1 MAELESTFTLSDW
14 GLDEEE
20 EVTSSAS
27 TDIDNNSSIE
37 ETESSDTFTL
47 SDWGLEEEEEVI
59 PTTSTAQTT
68 KGLDPNKLY
77 TVADDQQYA
86 IDSYGEDT
94 PSGERVTKSYDEF
107 IKDERFL
114 STADSYMAARFGKD
128 GGRQEDESAED
139 FTDRFIEHYRNV
151 NMNTLDLMGQVDWVR
166 SANDR
171 DKANYGAVF
180 RDIEQLPSFYSEG
193 GTGWFDG
200 IADYGY
206 ALLTDPLTY
215 LGLGTGAVA
224 KMGATQAVKKVLL
237 QGAIKGVPTEAAKRE
252 AKKQSFKLGLKAS
265 AKPLAVETA
274 AGVGEGVYFSEAGAE
289 LDYAKDMR
297 DTEDATLGE
306 NIQTGLLVG
315 GLGLG
320 LGGIG
325 SITAGATANKAALNS
340 VRLQEEARDS
350 LIQKM
355 KAKKKAELE
364 AEGKT
369 PTEAELDAYDPI
381 IELDWEESVRAGRQS
396 LDKLDTLDPKS
407 DLTQKSLQPEIQK
420 RVAQITL
427 DVLKQIGQKEG
438 DLKAKEFLKPY
449 LIRDKKKRKKAS
461 QAIAEVLAN
470 LTKEGMDIVDQD
482 FLDGAIARAGL
493 TQKQFAEITITTA
506 SEAGKTLNASSPIGK
521 YLKGLRSADPEIKKL
536 YEEKFGKANAE
547 VNVFSKAHN
556 LMMRLDRERRAL
568 MVTQLAT
575 TVRNVAT
582 GIMRI
587 GFEGGANLV
596 ESTIYNLGRGV
607 EKAAKGEFDGLGRGI
622 NSIFKDTMDVVIN
635 IANSSESKD
644 LTQDLLKYN
653 PNLLRQMDRSLQEVD
668 AGQSLSTLTR
678 GLNGLNMAQDRIF
691 RKAVFTASLDK
702 KLRRIGTNVR
712 EVIASGNPLPS
723 DMLRDA
729 VEDSLAFTFAR
740 TPKAGGDK
748 PLDTIGSLFIK
759 GNEAVGPLPGL
770 IGLPIGTGAFPYARF
785 MVNAMQFNLSYQPL
799 NGLGALY
806 TGSKG
811 LFNVLKKD
819 EDIKKMGWKQIAG
832 AREQMAKGVVGTA
845 AFVGAIHHRIEEDRK
860 AKEEGRP
867 VTKWYEYMTEDGRAA
882 DLRPF
887 FPLAPYLMI
896 GELFAKYSRGELS
909 SMSGKEVLEGYT
921 GAVFRGGSSAYLI
934 DNIFKSIGSE
944 DGVDSLSGE
953 VIAERMAGY
962 VGELTGGLLTPIK
975 MVTDIEAAFDKD
987 AAYVRD
993 AKRIEGFGGV
1003 ERAGKMFKNQA
1014 TRNMPF
1020 LAGLTDKL
1028 GQAAFGTDLS
1038 QQSLPKAESATRE
1051 GGIIRQGTIAS
1062 QLTGARTIERRNP
1075 VEEELAK
1082 MGIENWEVVPTTGDK
1097 GADAYIK
1104 RILGKYTERYLTK
1117 DINSNY
1123 YKRLTGKKKSI
1134 YFKGLLSEYR
1144 KEAKEVAK
1152 DIAYSESKKRGKKF
1166 TPFDRAEWK
1175 KLTESKRAFADE
1187 YYMEKYGKTVMEM
1200 QEEEPDRPH
1209 LAIGKEIGT
1218 DLHNSYKP

>member
-1 MAELESTFTLSDW
+1 MAEAENIFTLSEL

-20 EVTSSAS
+20 TDASSVD
-27 TDIDNNSSIE
+27 TQDIIDNTE
-37 ETESSDTFTL
+37 EKESSNVFSL
-47 SDWGLEEEEEVI
+47 AELGLEEEEVV
-59 PTTSTAQTT
+59 PTTTTSETT
-68 KGLDPNKLY
+68 KSLDPKELY
-77 TVADDQQYA
+77 KVADDQQYA
-86 IDSYGEDT
+86 IDSYGEESSPGVQKPKT
-94 PSGERVTKSYDEF
+94 YDEF

-114 STADSYMAARFGKD
+114 STADKYMTARFGKD
-128 GGRQEDESAED
+128 GGRQLDESAED

-200 IADYGY
+200 IADYGA

-237 QGAIKGVPTEAAKRE
+237 QGAIKGVPTEAAKSE

-297 DTEDATLGE
+297 DTEDATLEE
-306 NIQTGLLVG
+306 NIKTGLLVG
-315 GLGLG
+315 GLGLT

-325 SITAGATANKAALNS
+325 AVTAGATANKAATKS
-340 VRLQEEARDS
+340 VRLQQEARDR
-350 LIQKM
+350 LVQKM
-355 KAKKKAELE
+355 KAAKREQLIK
-364 AEGKT
+364 EGKDVD
-369 PTEAELDAYDPI
+369 EAALDAYDPI
-381 IELDWEESVRAGRQS
+381 IELDWEESVRAGRQ
-396 LDKLDTLDPKS
+396 TLDRLDPLDPNAK
-407 DLTQKSLQPEIQK
+407 LTQESLQPEIQK

-427 DVLKQIGQKEG
+427 DVLKEIGQKEG

-449 LIRDKKKRKKAS
+449 LAKNKKDRKRAT

-521 YLKGLRSADPEIKKL
+521 YLKGLRTADPEIKKL

-547 VNVFSKAHN
+547 VNFFGKAHDI
-556 LMMRLDRERRAL
+556 MMRLDRERRAL

-582 GIMRI
+582 GVMRI
-587 GFEGGANLV
+587 GFEGGANLI
-596 ESTIYNLGRGV
+596 ESSLYNLGRGV
-607 EKAAKGEFDGLGRGI
+607 EKVAKGEFDGLGRGI
-622 NSIFKDTMDVVIN
+622 NNIFRDTFDVVIN

-668 AGQSLSTLTR
+668 AGQTLSGVTR
-678 GLNGLNMAQDRIF
+678 GLNYLNMAQDRIF

-702 KLRRIGTNVR
+702 RLRRIGTNVR
-712 EVIASGNPLPS
+712 EVIASNKPLPS

-729 VEDSLAFTFAR
+729 VEDSLHFTFAR
-740 TPKAGGDK
+740 TPKKGGDK
-748 PLDTIGSLFIK
+748 PLDNIGSLFVK
-759 GNEAVGPLPGL
+759 GNEALGPLPGL

-785 MVNAMQFNLSYQPL
+785 MVNAMQFNLQYQPF
-799 NGLGALY
+799 NALGGLY
-806 TGSKG
+806 TGTKG
-811 LFNVLKKD
+811 IFNVLKD
-819 EDIKKMGWKQIAG
+819 DVDIKKMGYKQIAE
-832 AREQMAKGVVGTA
+832 AREDMAKGVVGTA
-845 AFVGAIHHRIEEDRK
+845 AFVSAIHYRMEEDRK

-867 VTKWYEYMTEDGRAA
+867 VTKWYEYRTEDGRPA

-896 GELFAKYSRGELS
+896 GELFAKAFRGELTT
-909 SMSGKEVLEGYT
+909 MTGKEALEGYT

-934 DNIFKSIGSE
+934 DNIFKAIGSE
-944 DGVDSLSGE
+944 EGVDSLSGE
-953 VIAERMAGY
+953 MISERVSGY
-962 VGELTGGLLTPIK
+962 VGELTGGLLTPVK

-987 AAYVRD
+987 ASYVRD
-993 AKRIEGFGGV
+993 TKRIEGFGGFD
-1003 ERAGKMFKNQA
+1003 RAGQMFKNQA

-1020 LAGLTDKL
+1020 LAGLTDKV
-1028 GQAAFGTDLS
+1028 GQAVFGTDLS
-1038 QQSLPKAESATRE
+1038 QQSLPKAESATRTD
-1051 GGIIRQGTIAS
+1051 GILRQGTIVS
-1062 QLTGARTIERRNP
+1062 QLTGARTIQKRNP

-1097 GADAYIK
+1097 AADAYIK

-1123 YKRLTGKKKSI
+1123 YKKLTGKKKSV
-1134 YFKGLLSEYR
+1134 YFKGLLAEYR
-1144 KEAKEVAK
+1144 KEAKEVAE

-1175 KLTESKRAFADE
+1175 KLSVAKRAFADE

-1218 DLHNSYKP
+1218 DLYNSYKP

>member
-1 MAELESTFTLSDW
+1 MAEDDIYAIFDKEEEEEESKSTDTSAIEMSSTDTEEEDIYSIFDK
-14 GLDEEE
+14 EEE
-20 EVTSSAS
+20 EV
-27 TDIDNNSSIE
+27 
-37 ETESSDTFTL
+37 
-47 SDWGLEEEEEVI
+47 V
-59 PTTSTAQTT
+59 PTTTTSETT
-68 KGLDPNKLY
+68 KGLDPKELY

-86 IDSYGEDT
+86 VDSYGEESSPGVMKPKT
-94 PSGERVTKSYDEF
+94 YDEF

-297 DTEDATLGE
+297 DTEDATLEE
-306 NIQTGLLVG
+306 NIKTGLLIG
-315 GLGLG
+315 GLGLT
-320 LGGIG
+320 LGGAG
-325 SITAGATANKAALNS
+325 AITAGATANKAANKS
-340 VRLQEEARDS
+340 VRLQQEARDR
-350 LIQKM
+350 LVQKM
-355 KAKKKAELE
+355 KAAKKEQLIK
-364 AEGKT
+364 EGKDVD
-369 PTEAELDAYDPI
+369 EAALDAYDPI
-381 IELDWEESVRAGRQS
+381 TELDWEQSVGAGRQ
-396 LDKLDTLDPKS
+396 KLDTLDPLDPKS
-407 DLTQKSLQPEIQK
+407 DLTQVSLQPEIQK
-420 RVAQITL
+420 RVAQVTL

-449 LIRDKKKRKKAS
+449 LIKDKKKRKKAS

-536 YEEKFGKANAE
+536 YDEKFGKANSE
-547 VNVFSKAHN
+547 VNFFGKAHD

-587 GFEGGANLV
+587 GFEGGANLI
-596 ESTIYNLGRGV
+596 ESSIYNLGRGV
-607 EKAAKGEFDGLGRGI
+607 QKAAKGEFDGLGRGI
-622 NSIFKDTMDVVIN
+622 NNIFRDTFDVVIN

-668 AGQSLSTLTR
+668 AGQTLSSITR

-691 RKAVFTASLDK
+691 RKAVFTAALDK
-702 KLRRIGTNVR
+702 RLRRIGTDVR
-712 EVIASGNPLPS
+712 EVIASGKPLPS

-729 VEDSLAFTFAR
+729 VEDSLHFTFAR

-748 PLDTIGSLFIK
+748 PLDTIGSLFVK

-770 IGLPIGTGAFPYARF
+770 VGLPIGTGAFPYARF
-785 MVNAMQFNLSYQPL
+785 MVNAMQFNLQYQPL

-806 TGSKG
+806 NGSKRI
-811 LFNVLKKD
+811 FNVLKKD
-819 EDIKKMGWKQIAG
+819 EDVKKMGWKQIAQ

-845 AFVGAIHHRIEEDRK
+845 AFVGAIHHRMEEDRK

-867 VTKWYEYMTEDGRAA
+867 VTKWYEYMTEDGRPA

-909 SMSGKEVLEGYT
+909 SLSGKEVLEGYT

-944 DGVDSLSGE
+944 EGVDSLSGE
-953 VIAERMAGY
+953 IIGERMAGY

-987 AAYVRD
+987 ASYVRD

-1003 ERAGKMFKNQA
+1003 DRAGKMFKNQA

-1020 LAGLTDKL
+1020 LAGLTDKA
-1028 GQAAFGTDLS
+1028 GQAVFGTDLS

-1051 GGIIRQGTIAS
+1051 GGILRQGTLVS
-1062 QLTGARTIERRNP
+1062 QLTGARTIQKRNP

-1123 YKRLTGKKKSI
+1123 YKRLTGKKKSV
-1134 YFKGLLSEYR
+1134 YFKGLLAEYR

-1152 DIAYSESKKRGKKF
+1152 DIAYSENKKRGKKF

-1175 KLTESKRAFADE
+1175 KLTEVKRAFADE

-1200 QEEEPDRPH
+1200 QEAEPDRPH

-1218 DLHNSYKP
+1218 DLYNSYKP